1 MFSTL
6 KLLVKETQVPQ
17 ESGKTM
23 DYWLHPVGLLL
34 FKQTKQSVEWKISLF
49 RFSVNPDKE
58 LLNSEK

>member
-1 MFSTL
+1 
-6 KLLVKETQVPQ
+6 VKETQVPQ

-34 FKQTKQSVEWKISLF
+34 FKQTKQSVEWKISSF